1 MFLKNNVKY
10 AIMCDNNTWDKERKC
25 PSIINKIN
33 LDEYNNKLS
42 DNNKT

>member
-1 MFLKNNVKY
+1 MQLCVIIIHEIKK
-10 AIMCDNNTWDKERKC
+10 RKC